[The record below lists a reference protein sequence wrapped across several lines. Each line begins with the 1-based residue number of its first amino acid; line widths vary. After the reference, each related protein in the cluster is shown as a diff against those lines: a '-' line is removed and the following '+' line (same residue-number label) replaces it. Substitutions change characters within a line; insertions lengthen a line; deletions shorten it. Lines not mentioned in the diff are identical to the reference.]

1 MQKYN
6 GTDNCRLVA
15 NMGRRLKVHDL
26 GADQTITPGILFQ
39 RSTIVKS
46 RLPSVLGARRLHRF
60 SLLDRIPDGHSTWD
74 VMRVRAF
81 KASIIH
87 GRKVA
92 SGPRSKLE
100 AIRSAITSIRS
111 F

>member
-1 MQKYN
+1 MRIFFER
-6 GTDNCRLVA
+6 CS
-15 NMGRRLKVHDL
+15 
-26 GADQTITPGILFQ
+26 
-39 RSTIVKS
+39 STIDS
-46 RLPSVLGARRLHRF
+46 FSSVYGPAVVIA
-60 SLLDRIPDGHSTWD
+60 SAWPRIPASHSAWD

-81 KASIIH
+81 KAAIVH

-92 SGPRSKLE
+92 SAPRSKLE